1 MSDTKIWV
9 VLAGN
14 EYFIAACA
22 SKDAARQKVIE
33 AIKSEISCWEM
44 EKEEYEDNITTEDE
58 AEEYERIIAKLNDL
72 ESSISFFE
80 NCSYEYTEIA
90 SGFIVRPTI
99 LHTLEV

>member
-1 MSDTKIWV
+1 MNIWV
-9 VLAGN
+9 VLAYG

-58 AEEYERIIAKLNDL
+58 AEEYERIVDKINDL

-80 NCSYEYTEIA
+80 NCSYDYTEI
-90 SGFIVRPTI
+90 SGGFIVRPTV
-99 LHTLEV
+99 LHTLKV

>member
-1 MSDTKIWV
+1 MKIWV

-44 EKEEYEDNITTEDE
+44 EKEECEGNITTEDK
-58 AEEYERIIAKLNDL
+58 AERYERIVEKINDL

-80 NCSYEYTEIA
+80 KCSYEYSEVA
-90 SGFIVRPTI
+90 SGFIVRPDV